1 MAEYTGEWWVPANP
15 DLKIRGTLEIKNFYS
30 ILSFFQS
37 VPSDKSYSYFKSLGG
52 NLYNPDII
60 LGNSEGKEITLIGCK
75 GHKTGIVVKAGQPN
89 SSINIP
95 VYYPFA
101 VFVGAHFAKRKD
113 IGFKKLE
120 ISYQHMDEWTNI
132 FEISRKYPKNTNNI
146 IVEYKKPKAVKMYQ
160 DKRTSIL
167 IDFQPTESHSPNE
180 IKISQ
185 KVFVRIEHLPKEGLF
200 EKDLLIINYIKSF
213 LAFGMNFPIY
223 SYRVEGT
230 TEKNKV
236 IFKKMDGTFY
246 PRINIFTSNMLE
258 SNKENKQLSSDEMLF
273 SLKDIHPKIK
283 DVINRWF
290 ETIKS
295 PLKEA
300 YNLYLG
306 TLYAPS
312 TYIRHNFL
320 NLIQAFEAFYTASY
334 PEEERL
340 ILPKEIY
347 ETNVH
352 EKFIKTF
359 NRDITPEL
367 KSEDIK
373 ENKIQELRENIDNKL
388 EYGNEISL
396 RKKLMQVMKSP
407 QYKKLMSLAVKDRKE
422 QKALAYKIT
431 LFRNDLSHGRKV
443 TSNKLIVV
451 KEKLH
456 LLIKIILLE
465 ALGFEDEEII
475 NFLKL
480 NHS

>member
-1 MAEYTGEWWVPANP
+1 M
-15 DLKIRGTLEIKNFYS
+15 KNYDF
-30 ILSFFQS
+30 
-37 VPSDKSYSYFKSLGG
+37 FKSLGG
-52 NLYNPDII
+52 NLYNPGII
-60 LGNSEGKEITLIGCK
+60 LGSSEGKEITLLECEGS
-75 GHKTGIVVKAGQPN
+75 KTGIVVKTGQPN

-160 DKRTSIL
+160 DKRTSIS
-167 IDFQPTESHSPNE
+167 IDFQPPESYSPNE

-185 KVFVRIEHLPKEGLF
+185 KVFVKIEHLSKEGLF
-200 EKDLLIINYIKSF
+200 EKDLSIINYIMNF
-213 LAFGMNFPIY
+213 LTFGMNFPIY
-223 SYRVEGT
+223 PFQIKGT
-230 TEKNKV
+230 TEKKKIVLKKFNKSYYSD
-236 IFKKMDGTFY
+236 IK
-246 PRINIFTSNMLE
+246 IFTSNMLE

-295 PLKEA
+295 PLKET
-300 YNLYLG
+300 YNLYLD

-334 PEEERL
+334 PEEEQL

-347 ETNVH
+347 ETNVN

-359 NRDITPEL
+359 NRDIAPEL
-367 KSEDIK
+367 KSEGIK
-373 ENKIQELRENIDNKL
+373 ENKIQELRENINNKL

-407 QYKKLMSLAVKDRKE
+407 QYKKLMSLAVKDRKG
-422 QKALAYKIT
+422 QKALAYKIA
-431 LFRNDLSHGRKV
+431 LFRNDLSHGREV
-443 TSNKLIVV
+443 NNDKLIVV

-456 LLIKIILLE
+456 LLIKIILLK
-465 ALGFEDEEII
+465 ALGFEDEEVI